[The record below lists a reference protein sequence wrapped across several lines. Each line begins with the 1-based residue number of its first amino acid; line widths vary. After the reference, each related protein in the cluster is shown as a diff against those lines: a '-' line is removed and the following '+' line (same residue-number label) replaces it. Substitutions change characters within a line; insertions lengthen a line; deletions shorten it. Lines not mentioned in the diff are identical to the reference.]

1 MNVREL
7 IEELS
12 RFDPE
17 MEVGF
22 GYTSSDYWRST
33 LVKEIV
39 HVEPID
45 VSFSDYHNCYEV
57 ADLERNTKETKEV
70 LTLSTMRL
78 M

>member
-12 RFDPE
+12 RFDPD

-22 GYTSSDYWRST
+22 GYVYPDYWRST
-33 LVKEIV
+33 LVKPVNHI
-39 HVEPID
+39 EPTS
-45 VSFSDYHNCYEV
+45 VYHSDYHGCDAVASEDSDEV
-57 ADLERNTKETKEV
+57 YKEV
-70 LTLSTMRL
+70 LTLSSMRL